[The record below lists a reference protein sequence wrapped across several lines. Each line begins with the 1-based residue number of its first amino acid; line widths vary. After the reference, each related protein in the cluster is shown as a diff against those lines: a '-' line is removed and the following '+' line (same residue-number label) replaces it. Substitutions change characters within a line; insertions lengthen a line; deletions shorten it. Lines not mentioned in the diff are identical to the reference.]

1 MMSQRSLLSIGGRFD
16 SEESPAGGS
25 ATNVRVF
32 NDFEEDI
39 RGLEESFD

>member
-1 MMSQRSLLSIGGRFD
+1 MISQRFLLSIGGRFD

-25 ATNVRVF
+25 ANVRVF